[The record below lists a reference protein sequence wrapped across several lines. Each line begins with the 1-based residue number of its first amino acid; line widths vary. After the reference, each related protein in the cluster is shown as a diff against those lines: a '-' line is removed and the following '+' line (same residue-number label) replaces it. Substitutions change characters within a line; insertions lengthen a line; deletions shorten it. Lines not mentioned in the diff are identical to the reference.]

1 VNRAG
6 GDPALDGDPMT
17 DRLVLRL
24 RTRPAD
30 VSEARHAV
38 AGYLS
43 ARGVSSIVVDDMELV
58 TSELVTNAVVH
69 GRRGSIGV
77 EVDAENEI
85 VVTVSNLGPA
95 QAIPPI
101 EDWRAASP
109 LAPSGRGLGIVR
121 RLCDDVAVLEI
132 DDTTVVVCRRR
143 VPDSGGAR

>member
-1 VNRAG
+1 VTRAG

-24 RTRPAD
+24 RARPAD
-30 VSEARHAV
+30 VSQARHAV
-38 AGYLS
+38 ADYLG

-58 TSELVTNAVVH
+58 TSELVTNAMVH

-77 EVDAENEI
+77 EVDAEGE
-85 VVTVSNLGPA
+85 VVVAVSNTGPA

-101 EDWRAASP
+101 EEWRAAAP

-121 RLCDDVAVLEI
+121 RLCDDVAVLDI

-143 VPDSGGAR
+143 LPDSGGAR

>member
-1 VNRAG
+1 MTRAG
-6 GDPALDGDPMT
+6 GDPTLDGESMT

-24 RTRPAD
+24 RALPAD
-30 VSEARHAV
+30 VSQARHEV
-38 AGYLS
+38 AAFLA
-43 ARGVSSIVVDDMELV
+43 ARGVSSMVVDDVELV

-77 EVDAENEI
+77 EVDTESEI

-95 QAIPPI
+95 HLIPPI
-101 EDWRAASP
+101 DEWRAVSP

-143 VPDSGGAR
+143 LPDASGER

>member
-1 VNRAG
+1 MNRAG

-24 RTRPAD
+24 RARPAD
-30 VSEARHAV
+30 VSQARHAV
-38 AGYLS
+38 AGYL
-43 ARGVSSIVVDDMELV
+43 AAHGVSSIVVDDMELV

-69 GRRGSIGV
+69 GRHGAIGV
-77 EVDAENEI
+77 EVDAESEI

-101 EDWRAASP
+101 DDWQAASP

-143 VPDSGGAR
+143 IPDTGGAR

>member
-1 VNRAG
+1 MNRAG

-24 RTRPAD
+24 RARPAD
-30 VSEARHAV
+30 VSQARHAV
-38 AGYLS
+38 ADYLS
-43 ARGVSSIVVDDMELV
+43 AHGVSSIVVDDMELV

-69 GRRGSIGV
+69 GRRGAIGV
-77 EVDAENEI
+77 EVDAEGEI

-101 EDWRAASP
+101 DAWRAASP

-143 VPDSGGAR
+143 IPDSGGAR

>member
-1 VNRAG
+1 
-6 GDPALDGDPMT
+6 MT

-24 RTRPAD
+24 RARPAD
-30 VSEARHAV
+30 VSQARHAV
-38 AGYLS
+38 ADYLD
-43 ARGVSSIVVDDMELV
+43 ARGVSSIVVEDMELV
-58 TSELVTNAVVH
+58 TSELVTNAMVH

-77 EVDAENEI
+77 EVDAEEEV
-85 VVTVSNLGPA
+85 VVTVSNTGPA

-101 EDWRAASP
+101 EEWRAASP

-143 VPDSGGAR
+143 IPDSGGAR